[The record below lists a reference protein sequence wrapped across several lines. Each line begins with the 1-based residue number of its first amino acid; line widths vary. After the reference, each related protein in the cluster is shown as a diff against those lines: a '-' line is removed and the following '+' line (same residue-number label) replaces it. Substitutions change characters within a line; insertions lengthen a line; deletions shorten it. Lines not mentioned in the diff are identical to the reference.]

1 MTPFQAFYLY
11 FSLAVFA
18 IAWLKGGHPERR
30 GVALLVTAFGLSY
43 LSSPLMI
50 GDLRAGEAVIDLVLT
65 LALAWMTFRG
75 DRWWPFAATA
85 FMVLSMLVHLSMLLV
100 PELDQRADLSARFGL
115 GVLVI
120 AALLAGV
127 GERWLSGEQPV
138 SRSVVWRPR
147 GRVRPS

>member
-18 IAWLKGGHPERR
+18 LAWLKGGHPERR
-30 GVALLVTAFGLSY
+30 GVALLVTAFILSY
-43 LSSPLMI
+43 LASPLKI
-50 GDLRAGEAVIDLVLT
+50 DDLRVGEAVIDLVLT
-65 LALAWMTFRG
+65 LALAWMAFRG

-120 AALLAGV
+120 TALLAGV
-127 GERWLSGEQPV
+127 GERWLSGELPI
-138 SRSVVWRPR
+138 SRGGVWRR
-147 GRVRPS
+147 RIRAS

>member
-18 IAWLKGGHPERR
+18 LAWLKGGHAERR
-30 GVALLVTAFGLSY
+30 GVALLVVAFILSY
-43 LSSPLMI
+43 LASPLRV
-50 GDLRAGEAVIDLVLT
+50 GDLRVGEAVIDMALT
-65 LALAWMTFRG
+65 LAFAWMAFRG

-127 GERWLSGEQPV
+127 GERWLSGEQAV
-138 SRSVVWRPR
+138 SRGGVWRR
-147 GRVRPS
+147 GVRAP